1 MDMIIYHGSKDLIKV
16 PEFGKG
22 NKHNDYGL
30 GFYCTESKELAKEWA
45 VSEGQNGYSNC
56 YSLDAA
62 ELNILHLK
70 LPEYHILNWLALLL
84 NNRVFEIQDG
94 LPTES
99 RKYLIEMFMPDVKNH
114 DVIIGYRAD
123 DSYFSF
129 ARAFLNN
136 TISLAQ
142 LQKAMYLGELGEQVV
157 LVSRKAFS
165 KIRFVDAEIAECDK
179 YLPLKVGRDIAARK
193 AFQDERKREKI
204 LGATYMLDIL
214 REGWSND
221 DPRLR

>member
-1 MDMIIYHGSKDLIKV
+1 MEKIIYHGSKDLIKV

-22 NKHNDYGL
+22 NKNNDYGL

-45 VSEGQNGYSNC
+45 VSEGRDGYSNC
-56 YSLDAA
+56 YALDFS
-62 ELNILHLK
+62 ELKVLHLNRPK
-70 LPEYHILNWLALLL
+70 YHILNWLALLL
-84 NNRVFEIQDG
+84 KHRTVEIQDG
-94 LPTES
+94 LPTEA
-99 RKYLIEMFMPDVKNH
+99 RDYLIATFLPDVKDC

-157 LVSRKAFS
+157 LISQKAFS
-165 KIRFVDAEIAECDK
+165 SIKFVEAEIAECDI
-179 YLPLKVGRDIAARK
+179 YLPLKMGRDIAARK
-193 AFQDERKREKI
+193 AFQAERRKEKVI
-204 LGATYMLDIL
+204 GATYMLDIL
-214 REGWSND
+214 RGGWKNN
-221 DPRLR
+221 DPRL

>member
-1 MDMIIYHGSKDLIKV
+1 MEKTVYHGSEFLIKV

-22 NKHNDYGL
+22 NPHNDYGL

-45 VSEGQNGYSNC
+45 VSHGGNGYSNC
-56 YSLDAA
+56 YTLDLSNLRIMH
-62 ELNILHLK
+62 LNQ
-70 LPEYHILNWLALLL
+70 PQFNILNWLALLVK
-84 NNRVFEIQDG
+84 NRVFEVQDG
-94 LPTES
+94 LPSEG
-99 RKYLIEMFMPDVKNH
+99 KEYLLETFLPDVEGY

-142 LQKAMYLGELGEQVV
+142 LQKAMYLGELGEQIV
-157 LVSRKAFS
+157 LMTSKAFAN
-165 KIRFVDAEIAECDK
+165 IRFVEAEIAECDK
-179 YLPLKVGRDIAARK
+179 YLPLKTNRDVAARR
-193 AFQDERKREKI
+193 AFQDEKRREKVV
-204 LGATYMLDIL
+204 GATYMLDIL
-214 REGWSND
+214 REGWKNN

>member
-1 MDMIIYHGSKDLIKV
+1 MEKIIYHGSKDLIKV

-22 NKHNDYGL
+22 NKNNDYGL

-45 VSEGQNGYSNC
+45 VSEGRDGYSNC
-56 YSLDAA
+56 YTLDFS
-62 ELNILHLK
+62 ELKVLHLNRPK
-70 LPEYHILNWLALLL
+70 YNILNWLALLL
-84 NNRVFEIQDG
+84 KHRTVEIQDG
-94 LPTES
+94 LPTEA
-99 RKYLIEMFMPDVKNH
+99 RDYLIATFLPDVKDC

-157 LVSRKAFS
+157 LISQKAFS
-165 KIRFVDAEIAECDK
+165 SIKFVEAEIAECDI
-179 YLPLKVGRDIAARK
+179 YLPLKIGRDIAARK
-193 AFQDERKREKI
+193 AFQAERRKEKVI
-204 LGATYMLDIL
+204 GATYMLDIL
-214 REGWSND
+214 RGGWKNN
-221 DPRLR
+221 DPRL

>member
-1 MDMIIYHGSKDLIKV
+1 MEKIIYHGSKDLIKV

-22 NKHNDYGL
+22 NKNNDYGL

-45 VSEGQNGYSNC
+45 VSEGRDGYSNC
-56 YSLDAA
+56 YTLDFS
-62 ELNILHLK
+62 ELKVLHLNRPK
-70 LPEYHILNWLALLL
+70 YHILNWLALLL
-84 NNRVFEIQDG
+84 KHRTVEIQDG
-94 LPTES
+94 LPTEA
-99 RKYLIEMFMPDVKNH
+99 RDYLIATFLPDVKDC

-157 LVSRKAFS
+157 LISQKAFS
-165 KIRFVDAEIAECDK
+165 SIKFVEAEIAECDI
-179 YLPLKVGRDIAARK
+179 YLPLKMGRDIAARK
-193 AFQDERKREKI
+193 AFQAERRKEKVI
-204 LGATYMLDIL
+204 GATYMLDIL
-214 REGWSND
+214 RGGWKNN
-221 DPRLR
+221 DPRL